1 MALRL
6 GSIVLNVTDTRRA
19 GAFWSDALGYAP
31 GENPDFLRPRGGE
44 GPRLHLDADDRTH
57 LDLWTDSAEEQQAE
71 VDRLVSLGARRV
83 DWDYP
88 EDADFVVLADPVG
101 TIFCVIDTSA
111 P

>member
-31 GENPDFLRPRGGE
+31 GENPDFLAGSGGE
-44 GPRLHLDADDRTH
+44 GSPRRHPL
-57 LDLWTDSAEEQQAE
+57 
-71 VDRLVSLGARRV
+71 
-83 DWDYP
+83 
-88 EDADFVVLADPVG
+88 
-101 TIFCVIDTSA
+101 FCVIDTSA